1 MNRKEK
7 FVEMIRTQGSRG
19 NPPTIRLTEMLTAT
33 DCEYEGLR
41 LNKGD
46 YLLMEGVELKKG
58 DQVLIYKLDDAQ
70 FVILGKVG

>member
-7 FVEMIRTQGSRG
+7 FLEMVRTQGSRG
-19 NPPTIRLTEMLTAT
+19 NPPKIQLTEMLTDT

-41 LNKGD
+41 LNTED
-46 YLLMEGVELKKG
+46 YLLMEGVKLKKG
-58 DQVLIYKLDDAQ
+58 DQVLIYRLDDEQ